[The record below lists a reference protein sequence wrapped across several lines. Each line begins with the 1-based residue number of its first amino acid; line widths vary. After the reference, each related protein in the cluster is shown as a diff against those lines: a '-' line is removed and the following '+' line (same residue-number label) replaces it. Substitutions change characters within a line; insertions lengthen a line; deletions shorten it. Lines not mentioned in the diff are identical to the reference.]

1 MNPAKRGSCFEIS
14 SSLAVYYMKVEPADL
29 TDEALAKRVQEGDTE
44 TFGTLV
50 ERYEAKLLRYGKKF
64 MREEEDIT
72 DLVQNVFVK
81 TYQHIQSFDTT
92 ARFSPWIYRIAHNA
106 FVSHLRQKSRNP
118 LLLVD
123 FDTFLAHP
131 TYDDPHEREV
141 EQEEIKRQVEES
153 LEQLSPKY
161 REVLTLHYQE
171 NMSYKDIAEILQ
183 VPIGTVGIRL
193 KRAKDALKAAY
204 PHNPYATE

>member
-1 MNPAKRGSCFEIS
+1 
-14 SSLAVYYMKVEPADL
+14 MKVDLPAL

-44 TFGTLV
+44 QFGTLV
-50 ERYEAKLLRYGKKF
+50 ERYEAKLLRYGRKF
-64 MREEEDIT
+64 TYNEEDIK

-81 TYQHIQSFDTT
+81 TYQNIQSFDTS
-92 ARFSPWIYRIAHNA
+92 ARFSPWIYRIAHNV

-123 FDTFLAHP
+123 FDTFIAHP
-131 TYDDPHEREV
+131 VYDDPLEREI
-141 EQEEIKRQVEES
+141 EQAEIREQVEKS
-153 LEQLSPKY
+153 LEKLSPKY

-171 NMSYKDIAEILQ
+171 DMSYKDIAEILQ
-183 VPIGTVGIRL
+183 VPVGTVGIRL

-204 PHNPYATE
+204 PHNPYGNE